1 MNIGIIIITHG
12 QLAEALKNVLFSIVG
27 DKEKVVALSVS
38 SECGLD
44 LLCDGLER
52 LVNELQ
58 TEYVLVFTDLLGGTP
73 CNIAL
78 RSCKKI
84 KNMYIISGVNLY
96 MLITAVNLRQ
106 QQEIGDINMY
116 IEKIIE
122 EGRRNIVNVNEFFNK
137 KLNKL

>member
-27 DKEKVVALSVS
+27 DKEKVVTLSVS

-44 LLCDGLER
+44 LLCDRLER

-73 CNIAL
+73 CNIVL

-96 MLITAVNLRQ
+96 MLITAVNLRE

-122 EGRRNIVNVNEFFNK
+122 EGKRNIVNVNEFFNK

>member
-12 QLAEALKNVLFSIVG
+12 QLADTLKNVLFSIVG
-27 DKEKVVALSVS
+27 DKEKVVTLSVNS
-38 SECGLD
+38 VCNLD
-44 LLCDGLER
+44 LLSDKLQQ

-78 RSCKKI
+78 RNCKNI
-84 KNMYIISGVNLY
+84 KNLYIISGVNLY
-96 MLITAVNLRQ
+96 MLITAVNLRE
-106 QQEIGDINMY
+106 QQEIKDINMY

-122 EGRRNIVNVNEFFNK
+122 EGKRNIVNVNEFFNK
-137 KLNKL
+137 KLNK